1 MNRTLRRALPAV
13 AAVLLALLAGCGA
26 SASTTAQSGAGG
38 SDPDTLVF
46 SAVPGEQT
54 TRIQQR
60 YAPVLDMLS
69 KVTGKK
75 IEFHQATN
83 YAAVIEAQLAGQVQI
98 AEYGPLSYV
107 LAKQKGTDITAIGAS
122 IDHKGEAPGYH
133 SYGITKA
140 GSPITSIK
148 DYAGKKV
155 CYVDP
160 DSTSGFLYPSA
171 ELLRNGIDPMTG
183 VQPIFAGGHDAS
195 ALEVLSGR
203 CDAGFADDSMV
214 DTVLP
219 QSGQLKPGQLNI
231 LWRSDII
238 PGSPVAISNSL
249 SPQLKTELT
258 DAFQNKANIDYLKAN
273 GFCGQDCAF
282 GASGTWGYAPVN
294 DAFYNPI
301 RQVCAITRNKNCTT
315 GS

>member
-1 MNRTLRRALPAV
+1 MNRTLRRLLPAV
-13 AAVLLALLAGCGA
+13 AAVLLVVLAGCGA
-26 SASTTAQSGAGG
+26 SASTTGQSAAGG

-54 TRIQQR
+54 TRLQQR
-60 YAPVLDMLS
+60 YEPVLDMLS

-75 IEFHQATN
+75 VEFRQATN
-83 YAAVIEAQLAGQVQI
+83 YAAVIEAQLSGQVQI

-107 LAKQKGTDITAIGAS
+107 LAKEKGADITAVGAS
-122 IDHKGEAPGYH
+122 IDHKGETPGYR

-140 GSPITSIK
+140 GSPIRSIK

-155 CYVDP
+155 CFVDP
-160 DSTSGFLYPSA
+160 DSTSGYLYPSA
-171 ELLRNGIDPMTG
+171 VLLQNGINPMTG
-183 VQPIFAGGHDAS
+183 VQPTFAGGHDAS
-195 ALEVLSGR
+195 ALEVASGR
-203 CDAGFADDSMV
+203 CEAGFADDSMV

-219 QSGQLKPGQLNI
+219 QSGQLKPGELTV

-249 SPQLKTELT
+249 SPELKAQLA
-258 DAFQNKANIDYLKAN
+258 DAFQNKANVDYPKAN
-273 GFCGQDCAF
+273 GYCSQDCAF
-282 GASGTWGYAPVN
+282 GGGGSWGYAPVD

-301 RQVCAITRNKNCTT
+301 RQVCAITENKNCTT
-315 GS
+315 E